1 MLRRPFVF
9 LLATS
14 LLSSFGLTSTAEAGK
29 KPQVVWAEVTVRE
42 GADRAKREKQLEKIL
57 KKEAKRA
64 NWGTGQISPIEA
76 SVTIKELTAVRDG
89 DVVRVTCTGVGRL
102 MSGQAVKSRFSF
114 GGHPEEQ
121 EKLHL
126 KILELVGRGIV
137 TRLAEIARAKA
148 PDTKKKA
155 HPAG

>member
-1 MLRRPFVF
+1 MGSS
-9 LLATS
+9 LLA
-14 LLSSFGLTSTAEAGK
+14 SFAFAGAAEAGK
-29 KPQVVWAEVTVRE
+29 KPQIVWAEVTVRE
-42 GADRAKREKQLEKIL
+42 GADRTKREKQLEKIL

-64 NWGTGQISPIEA
+64 NWGTGHLSPIEA
-76 SVTIKELTAVRDG
+76 SVLIKELTAVRDG

-121 EKLHL
+121 EKLHQ

-148 PDTKKKA
+148 PDTKKKQGHA
-155 HPAG
+155 AG